1 MADNNKPPWQ
11 DGSEI
16 DGDGGAPAES
26 RRRRRLPLAAPVV
39 LLALI
44 GVGIYFAWPAIQDS
58 INSPAL
64 NGAVVAKGETATD
77 AESAPVPIQAEIKV
91 PTPAPEPEPS
101 AALLALSAQVTAL
114 EKALLE
120 RDNQPVPVPV
130 PAPDLTPLTDALTE
144 AMARVEA
151 LEKRLAKA
159 QAEAAARRRTVA
171 SQSGTA
177 APTADFDTMDRL
189 DALEDALRAR
199 TPDESFVERGELESL
214 QSDQAALQ
222 EQLAATRELIN
233 SFGMREAGDG
243 RTMALILSLTRLS
256 RAAATSQP
264 FAREVET
271 LRAAVQSEGAANLAL
286 ESAIR
291 DLAAHALDGAPTAAG
306 LGATFD
312 DMALAVIR
320 ADGNAEDQG
329 WVDATISRLR
339 RIVTVRR
346 VGGEIVADSLEG
358 RLSALHGA
366 LNAGELATAISLA
379 EALPAKA
386 RSGAESWL
394 EGARARLAV
403 ETALG
408 VLDEKISDRVA
419 ARWSGAE
426 STGAQGSL
434 DK

>member
-1 MADNNKPPWQ
+1 
-11 DGSEI
+11 
-16 DGDGGAPAES
+16 
-26 RRRRRLPLAAPVV
+26 
-39 LLALI
+39 
-44 GVGIYFAWPAIQDS
+44 
-58 INSPAL
+58 
-64 NGAVVAKGETATD
+64 
-77 AESAPVPIQAEIKV
+77 
-91 PTPAPEPEPS
+91 
-101 AALLALSAQVTAL
+101 
-114 EKALLE
+114 
-120 RDNQPVPVPV
+120 
-130 PAPDLTPLTDALTE
+130 
-144 AMARVEA
+144 
-151 LEKRLAKA
+151 
-159 QAEAAARRRTVA
+159 
-171 SQSGTA
+171 
-177 APTADFDTMDRL
+177 
-189 DALEDALRAR
+189 LEDALRAR
-199 TPDESFVERGELESL
+199 TPNESFVERGELESL
-214 QSDQAALQ
+214 RSDQAALQ

-233 SFGMREAGDG
+233 SFGKREAGDG

-264 FAREVET
+264 FAREVEA
-271 LRAAVQSEGAANLAL
+271 LRDAVQSEGAANLAL

-320 ADGNAEDQG
+320 ADGDAEDQG

-408 VLDEKISDRVA
+408 VLDEEISDRVA

>member
-346 VGGEIVADSLEG
+346 VGGEIVADSHEG

-408 VLDEKISDRVA
+408 VLDGEISDRVA

>member
-16 DGDGGAPAES
+16 DGDGEAPAES

-114 EKALLE
+114 EKALAE

-199 TPDESFVERGELESL
+199 TPNESFVERGELESL
-214 QSDQAALQ
+214 RSDQAALQ

-233 SFGMREAGDG
+233 SFGKREAGDG

-264 FAREVET
+264 FAREVEA

-320 ADGNAEDQG
+320 ADGDAEDQG

-408 VLDEKISDRVA
+408 VLDEEISDRVA